1 MAKLDVNDIFGALKS
16 SSIDPGVFE
25 KIDERDFEKAPNF
38 ISWVTSPKFLN
49 TSVLPRQVEMATKLM
64 TEWCPR
70 CSKPGYINTLFDQSL
85 GNIRDNIIFLEHGIC
100 PKCKV
105 TRYELVTKGE
115 SRLYTELVNRAGQRC
130 VEKGTLVYTPGGLVR
145 MEDLNA
151 GDRITTGIVTET
163 FSSGETEVIKA
174 TTAHNY
180 SFKGAAETHRVA
192 TLNSDF
198 QIEHKLMKDLE
209 LGDTLLLHSPD
220 SWPKSR
226 YQLPKFS
233 REITPGT
240 YNTKSFPFPTEVTP
254 ELARLIGYAI
264 SDGQYS
270 KKWHL
275 RIVSSNDD
283 VAEDIK
289 RCCLAVFGEE
299 PRLEDKRVNKLPGYS
314 YKCWSVAGIAAMEWL
329 KHIGL
334 PPATRRD
341 KVIPDFILKSPKDIV
356 GEFLAGLF
364 GGDGCITKYRT
375 SKTIRVQYTSV
386 SKVLVY
392 QLRLLLLNM
401 GIVSSCSKLRS
412 NGFGK
417 ASSYGEE
424 DIEFGKESYFLA
436 FKDARDVQTFR
447 TYVRLVEKR
456 KVSILESPG
465 SRDNP
470 VYWLPKGQTKVM
482 RQFPVG
488 PAKKI
493 TAARLSATPDEFSR
507 LIGEGYRPV
516 PITKLKTVRCKEM
529 VDISVADSN
538 CYIASGFLSHN
549 SGKSKLVGLLSTYV
563 LHRILKITN
572 PLRYYGQPSGEI
584 LQATFSALNDESCKE
599 NLWEPTRGFI
609 DSSPWFESYHNFLKA
624 EGKRLSTELYRPLVK
639 SMFYSHKRIF
649 LHYTGA
655 KATTMRGKT
664 RFMAAVDEIGWMVS
678 DETKS
683 LQLMD
688 ADAVYTALSN
698 SLATLRAANNQL
710 WGPDCFDLPPMLMSN
725 SSSPSSAKDKI
736 SRLEKDAEANP
747 KILAMHLATWE
758 SNPAYDYDSLRS
770 EFAHMSQADFMR
782 DFGAEP
788 PLESNPFI
796 QEPRTVDKI
805 AREPTPSVSV
815 KVVEVED
822 SFGDTS
828 RSMLPVFEGPQDK
841 RIPRL
846 LSLDLGWKKNALS
859 ICMFSLGP
867 DGAIRL
873 DFGFSLWPKPKT
885 MIDLAHVFDNF
896 TVALVKQYNVKF
908 AYFDRWQSLDQ
919 VSRLR
924 ALKVDAGLHS
934 LTYKEMDAVRGT
946 VTAQGVTIPKMLK
959 PLASYVEDYK
969 RNIPIPESDPSA
981 ILGLQLLT
989 VRDTGTKFLKPII
1002 GDDDIFRAF
1011 CLGVVMM
1018 QSEHV
1023 KKEFAK
1029 GAKAILGG
1037 NSVQALGSLRL
1048 RSSGAV
1054 VSSGSGAALL
1064 DDGRALGVLKPRSA
1078 ARISTNGQGQ
1088 PGRKSLI

>member
-49 TSVLPRQVEMATKLM
+49 TSVLPRQVEIATKLM

-85 GNIRDNIIFLEHGIC
+85 GNIRDNIIFLEHGVC

-115 SRLYTELVNRAGQRC
+115 SRLYTELVNRAGQR
-130 VEKGTLVYTPGGLVR
+130 G
-145 MEDLNA
+145 
-151 GDRITTGIVTET
+151 
-163 FSSGETEVIKA
+163 
-174 TTAHNY
+174 
-180 SFKGAAETHRVA
+180 
-192 TLNSDF
+192 
-198 QIEHKLMKDLE
+198 
-209 LGDTLLLHSPD
+209 
-220 SWPKSR
+220 
-226 YQLPKFS
+226 
-233 REITPGT
+233 
-240 YNTKSFPFPTEVTP
+240 
-254 ELARLIGYAI
+254 
-264 SDGQYS
+264 
-270 KKWHL
+270 
-275 RIVSSNDD
+275 
-283 VAEDIK
+283 
-289 RCCLAVFGEE
+289 
-299 PRLEDKRVNKLPGYS
+299 
-314 YKCWSVAGIAAMEWL
+314 
-329 KHIGL
+329 
-334 PPATRRD
+334 
-341 KVIPDFILKSPKDIV
+341 
-356 GEFLAGLF
+356 
-364 GGDGCITKYRT
+364 
-375 SKTIRVQYTSV
+375 
-386 SKVLVY
+386 
-392 QLRLLLLNM
+392 
-401 GIVSSCSKLRS
+401 
-412 NGFGK
+412 
-417 ASSYGEE
+417 
-424 DIEFGKESYFLA
+424 
-436 FKDARDVQTFR
+436 
-447 TYVRLVEKR
+447 
-456 KVSILESPG
+456 
-465 SRDNP
+465 
-470 VYWLPKGQTKVM
+470 
-482 RQFPVG
+482 
-488 PAKKI
+488 
-493 TAARLSATPDEFSR
+493 
-507 LIGEGYRPV
+507 
-516 PITKLKTVRCKEM
+516 
-529 VDISVADSN
+529 
-538 CYIASGFLSHN
+538 
-549 SGKSKLVGLLSTYV
+549 GKSKLVGLLSTYV

-805 AREPTPSVSV
+805 ARESAPPVSV

-822 SFGDTS
+822 SFGDIS
-828 RSMLPVFEGPQDK
+828 RSMLPVFEGSQDK

-873 DFGFSLWPKPKT
+873 DFGFSLWPKPKI

-946 VTAQGVTIPKMLK
+946 VTAQGVTIPKMVK

-981 ILGLQLLT
+981 VLGLQLLT

-1088 PGRKSLI
+1088 SGRKSLT